1 MQRPPPQTHNHTHA
15 PVDQKNSFFMSAE
28 VCIDIMVTGRSLS
41 SKQPNY
47 CPVTETWMSI
57 PSLSLFLIDSLSLTH
72 TCTAILFAGIKLL
85 PKSGT
90 MVWHGPETPVSI
102 SNVTLLDFL
111 WKIGKVE
118 LKFTPS
124 WCISNLADSI
134 FSSELFL
141 SGMALYLRK
150 TNVHCLCRKKFNLFG
165 TVIEGWVWP
174 WFWADVWSAR
184 LGPSFAGTC
193 RLVE

>member
-1 MQRPPPQTHNHTHA
+1 
-15 PVDQKNSFFMSAE
+15 
-28 VCIDIMVTGRSLS
+28 MVTGRSLS

-47 CPVTETWMSI
+47 CPVTETWMCI

-72 TCTAILFAGIKLL
+72 MCTAILFAGIKLL
-85 PKSGT
+85 PKSDT

-124 WCISNLADSI
+124 WCIINLAESI
-134 FSSELFL
+134 FSSEFFFFVRYGLVPQKNKCPL
-141 SGMALYLRK
+141 SLPKKIQFIWDCNWRLSLAVILGR
-150 TNVHCLCRKKFNLFG
+150 CLVC
-165 TVIEGWVWP
+165 T
-174 WFWADVWSAR
+174 
-184 LGPSFAGTC
+184 LGS
-193 RLVE
+193 